1 MKWIKKGLIF
11 KPDKRLFWSKTHSM
25 IPTPLKL
32 NEKELKVFYSGR
44 DKHNRSH
51 IGFVVFDLKNNFKVI
66 KKSKNQFLA
75 QVIWD
80 VLMIMVLLR
89 LVL

>member
-32 NEKELKVFYSGR
+32 NEKELKVF
-44 DKHNRSH
+44 
-51 IGFVVFDLKNNFKVI
+51 I
-66 KKSKNQFLA
+66 
-75 QVIWD
+75 QVEINTI
-80 VLMIMVLLR
+80 VLI